1 MARRYPLKTNVMNS
15 PSVRKTFFRSE
26 SERSLWIRLN
36 AERLQY
42 GTRILKREESPMGS
56 GDEPHTYMWIS
67 KNQLDYDEH
76 LREAPRFSLEELL
89 LSPADLFR
97 LEQQREKEDLRR
109 MQEQNSSED
118 GISGWQWR

>member
-1 MARRYPLKTNVMNS
+1 MNS
-15 PSVRKTFFRSE
+15 PSAKKPFFRSE

-42 GTRILKREESPMGS
+42 GNRIMNRKESPMGS
-56 GDEPHTYMWIS
+56 VDEPHTYMWIS

-76 LREAPRFSLEELL
+76 QRKAPRFSLEELL

-118 GISGWQWR
+118 DISGWQWR

>member
-1 MARRYPLKTNVMNS
+1 MNS
-15 PSVRKTFFRSE
+15 PSASKNFFRSE

-42 GTRILKREESPMGS
+42 GNSIMNRKESPMGS
-56 GDEPHTYMWIS
+56 VDEPHTYMWIS

-76 LREAPRFSLEELL
+76 QRMAPRFSLEELL

-97 LEQQREKEDLRR
+97 LEQKREEEDIRR

-118 GISGWQWR
+118 DISGWQWR

>member
-1 MARRYPLKTNVMNS
+1 MKNRTAK
-15 PSVRKTFFRSE
+15 RKNFFRSE
-26 SERSLWIRLN
+26 RDRSLWIRLN

-42 GTRILKREESPMGS
+42 SDMMLGRESPAMGS
-56 GDEPHTYMWIS
+56 TDQPHTYMWIA

-76 LREAPRFSLEELL
+76 ERTAPRFTFEELL

-97 LEQQREKEDLRR
+97 LEQQREEEKMRK
-109 MQEQNSSED
+109 MQEHDSSED